1 MLGNVK
7 KYLHLDELDP
17 SLKEGKLNTNQR
29 KNKNNHEYK
38 MNTIRIL
45 LGILCIGYVLVV
57 YFLIRMNNEDYYL
70 KRLQYI
76 PLAQFMD
83 LIVLHGIFILRNEK
97 MYNFFKHQIK
107 SHLPCFS
114 SIQLLDNGSFA
125 IHALGH
131 AILHSINAPYALG
144 HAALPPINAPNMV
157 AGNQNFGYNTADDS
171 IHVIQDFE
179 PAEVLTIHPG
189 KDCNEEMTIRD
200 KTSSRRHSI

>member
-97 MYNFFKHQIK
+97 CIISLNIK
-107 SHLPCFS
+107 LNLTCHVFLLCNCWTMDHLPFM
-114 SIQLLDNGSFA
+114 
-125 IHALGH
+125 
-131 AILHSINAPYALG
+131 P
-144 HAALPPINAPNMV
+144 
-157 AGNQNFGYNTADDS
+157 
-171 IHVIQDFE
+171 
-179 PAEVLTIHPG
+179 
-189 KDCNEEMTIRD
+189 
-200 KTSSRRHSI
+200 